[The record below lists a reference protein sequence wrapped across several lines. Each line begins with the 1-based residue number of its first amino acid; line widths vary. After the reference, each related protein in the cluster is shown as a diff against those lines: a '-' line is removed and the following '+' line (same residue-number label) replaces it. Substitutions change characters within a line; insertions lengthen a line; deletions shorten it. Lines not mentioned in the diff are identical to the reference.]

1 MKKCYDL
8 IVVDE
13 VHTTLSPKYR
23 NMYANWE
30 YSQIMCLTATLPE
43 DTEYRMFLDTVAPV
57 VYSKSFKDIENLEV
71 VADYQIYNLPVTFT
85 TADRAKYNIFNKNFL
100 EAQMQVAILKR
111 KIASL
116 KDKSVFDVA
125 KEWYLKKIPLES
137 DPDLKLLIKYSK
149 QFWSSM
155 TMRKWVCYNSVA
167 KVKMV
172 ERIIEHFP
180 DKK

>member
-1 MKKCYDL
+1 
-8 IVVDE
+8 
-13 VHTTLSPKYR
+13 
-23 NMYANWE
+23 
-30 YSQIMCLTATLPE
+30 
-43 DTEYRMFLDTVAPV
+43 
-57 VYSKSFKDIENLEV
+57 
-71 VADYQIYNLPVTFT
+71 
-85 TADRAKYNIFNKNFL
+85 
-100 EAQMQVAILKR
+100 MQVAILKR